1 MRTKTAMSGNAA
13 MTAMQVE
20 TDDGTTLHVLR
31 AGKGPRVVLFVAG
44 LLGHVDVWAPLCAA
58 LSDDALV
65 LCWDLRGSRRRHG
78 VPEVDL
84 ARHAADGIAI
94 LDAVGA
100 DRATIVGWSTGA
112 PVAAQILALAP
123 TRVAAFVSIA
133 GVWGGPVGRMIRRW
147 LSGAADAG
155 PVALGIGA
163 MVGRGVALPRWIA
176 ESARSRI
183 VLSGL
188 VLTGLVGEHA
198 DDAAIGEVL
207 AHFASLEASFAA
219 ASWSALL
226 DHLGDAQRP
235 EVDVPSLWI
244 TGERDPLAGPMV
256 TRLAA
261 AGASDGEV
269 WTIPGGGHFL
279 PLEQPEL
286 LALRMR
292 RLFRGLDDAP
302 LSGLD
307 RPEP

>member
-1 MRTKTAMSGNAA
+1 MTA
-13 MTAMQVE
+13 MTAMRVE
-20 TDDGTTLHVLR
+20 TDDGTTLHALR
-31 AGKGPRVVLFVAG
+31 AGRGRHAILFVGG

-58 LSDDALV
+58 LGDDGQL

-84 ARHAADGIAI
+84 ARHAADGLAI
-94 LDAVGA
+94 LDAAGA
-100 DRATIVGWSTGA
+100 ERATIIGWSTGA

-123 TRVAAFVSIA
+123 DRVEAFVSIA
-133 GVWGGPVGRMIRRW
+133 GVWGGPVGRMVRRW

-155 PVALGIGA
+155 PIALGIGA

-176 ESARSRI
+176 ESARSKI
-183 VLSGL
+183 VLTSL

-207 AHFASLEASFAA
+207 AHFASLEAGFAA

-244 TGERDPLAGPMV
+244 AGERDPLAGPMV
-256 TRLAA
+256 ARLAS

-286 LALRMR
+286 LALRLR
-292 RLFRGLDDAP
+292 RFLRDVGGDANAQGAAGQ
-302 LSGLD
+302 L
-307 RPEP
+307 